1 MGMLIGYNPK
11 YYIRTFCND
20 LKNDCLHN
28 QINIDIECVDEH
40 KDIYRIK
47 EQDKVYNLEIDE
59 IVQEDIGSYQILKMT
74 YREKGKIYNMLTH
87 HDDVNVRKE
96 NDGELYFSII
106 SDVI

>member
-47 EQDKVYNLEIDE
+47 EQDKVQFRN
-59 IVQEDIGSYQILKMT
+59 
-74 YREKGKIYNMLTH
+74 
-87 HDDVNVRKE
+87 
-96 NDGELYFSII
+96 
-106 SDVI
+106 